1 MSDAQG
7 ENNSTPVSSSAPDN
21 APEPSAAPMTRAE
34 RIFVRISILQTV
46 LAVAGMF
53 TGAIALY
60 AALNEADAVRKQQQ
74 AAVWPSVGVTQ
85 INYGSPGEERF
96 VINVSNKGIGPA
108 RIIAAEVT
116 VDGEPVS
123 SWREVLR
130 TFADGEP
137 FAMSNYRIGGS
148 VLAPGEEVT
157 AVAVELKY
165 SSDEILSGFRELAS
179 SGRAN
184 LKICYCSVFDDCW
197 RLDALTETTEPVE
210 QCPAPIT
217 DSQI

>member
-1 MSDAQG
+1 MSDK
-7 ENNSTPVSSSAPDN
+7 PVEKEASQPKKTI
-21 APEPSAAPMTRAE
+21 PETTLPKDEMTRAE
-34 RIFVRISILQTV
+34 RIFVRISVLQTF
-46 LAVAGMF
+46 LAIAGMF

-74 AAVWPSVGVTQ
+74 AAVWPSIGVTQ

-108 RIIAAEVT
+108 RIITAEVT
-116 VDGEPVS
+116 IDGEPVS

-130 TFADGEP
+130 QFSDGQP
-137 FAMSNYRIGGS
+137 FAMSNFRIGGS

-157 AVAVELKY
+157 AVAVEQKY
-165 SSDEILSGFRELAS
+165 SSKEILSGFRELAS

-184 LKICYCSVFDDCW
+184 LSICYCSVFDDCW
-197 RLDALTETTEPVE
+197 RFDAVKESTEPIE
-210 QCPAPIT
+210 QCPAPNPSSSI
-217 DSQI
+217 

>member
-1 MSDAQG
+1 MSDAPKK
-7 ENNSTPVSSSAPDN
+7 PVAVP
-21 APEPSAAPMTRAE
+21 PSKPALDQQETMTRAE
-34 RIFVRISILQTV
+34 RIFVRINVMQTI

-53 TGAIALY
+53 TGAVALY

-74 AAVWPSVGVTQ
+74 AVVWPYVGVTQ
-85 INYGSPGEERF
+85 INYGSAGEERF

-130 TFADGEP
+130 PFAGGEP

-165 SSDEILSGFRELAS
+165 SSEEILSGFRELAS
-179 SGRAN
+179 SDRAN
-184 LKICYCSVFDDCW
+184 LRICYCSVFDDCW
-197 RLDALTETTEPVE
+197 QYDTLNESAEPVK
-210 QCPAPIT
+210 QCSAQNPNSSI
-217 DSQI
+217 